1 MRIGV
6 GSRLMIAAALMASA
20 VAARAQPA
28 PAPAPR
34 DVIADL
40 IDRSVP
46 PPKDEDEPDT
56 AGQARAP
63 SEPELETSPLPQAGP
78 QTGPQLP
85 FAPSPRHQLNA
96 PVRIDETG
104 KTPDAPPTVR
114 DMAYDA
120 RIRSSFASAESF
132 QGPLEGGWTLTE
144 RGDVD
149 RFALQIVDRRDR
161 LEAVWRDLRRPG
173 SLNAS
178 GLVDDIQRTGQDLT
192 LRFAAGDI
200 ACVIRLHEGA
210 DGRWTGDLARGD
222 QHFTVTLRRTS
233 P

>member
-6 GSRLMIAAALMASA
+6 VSLLMMATAMAAG
-20 VAARAQPA
+20 AQPA
-28 PAPAPR
+28 PAPASAPR
-34 DVIADL
+34 DAIADL

-56 AGQARAP
+56 AGQPRAAQ
-63 SEPELETSPLPQAGP
+63 EPEIDSTVAPQPGP
-78 QTGPQLP
+78 QVP
-85 FAPSPRHQLNA
+85 FAPAPRQQLTA

-104 KTPDAPPTVR
+104 KTPDAPLTVR
-114 DMAYDA
+114 DMVYDA

-132 QGPLEGGWTLTE
+132 QGPLDGGWTLTE

-149 RFALQIVDRRDR
+149 RYALQIVDRRDR
-161 LEAVWRDLRRPG
+161 LEAVWRDLRRAG

-178 GLVDDIQRTGQDLT
+178 GLVDDIQRTGPDLT
-192 LRFAAGDI
+192 LRFASGDI
-200 ACVIRLHEGA
+200 ACLISLHQGA
-210 DGRWTGDLARGD
+210 DGRWIGDLARGD